1 MVGELVGAF
10 RIITTGKQSQHSTS
24 TYLLQERKKMKENK
38 RMWNKEKEKMAAMNT
53 RSNREDAKLQNND
66 FKKRKKKIPIC

>member
-1 MVGELVGAF
+1 
-10 RIITTGKQSQHSTS
+10 
-24 TYLLQERKKMKENK
+24 MKENK